1 MIEVLKCVLVT
12 PFVQMVS
19 EPVMFLQL
27 LVTGLVTGSVYALV
41 ALGFVLIYKS
51 TSIINFA
58 QGEFVLLG
66 AYICL
71 WVVVDMGV
79 PFIPAF
85 ILTVFASIVLGLLV
99 ERLVLRPMIGEPIIS
114 VIMVTIGLAALL
126 KALVTILW
134 GNSIQVFP
142 AIFSQDPIHFG
153 PIIVSEVYIW
163 TFLFAMVFLGVFAAF
178 FKFSRIGIAMR
189 AVANDQ
195 MTAQSMGIPVKF
207 VFAIAWC
214 IAAIVSAVGGVLIG
228 NINGINITL
237 ADFGLKVFP
246 AVIFG
251 GLDSILGA
259 IIGGLTVGVL
269 ENLMGFYLDPCFGG
283 GVKEVAP
290 FIVLLIVLMIKP
302 YGLFGIEEIERV

>member
-1 MIEVLKCVLVT
+1 MSDAMLKFT
-12 PFVQMVS
+12 
-19 EPVMFLQL
+19 QL

-58 QGEFVLLG
+58 QGEFVLVG
-66 AYICL
+66 AYFCWWLVTGLNI
-71 WVVVDMGV
+71 

-85 ILTVFASIVLGLLV
+85 AMTMGLSIILGMLV
-99 ERLVLRPMIGEPIIS
+99 ERFALRPMIGEPIIS
-114 VIMVTIGLAALL
+114 VIMLTIGLAYLL
-126 KALVTILW
+126 KATVSIFW
-134 GNSIQVFP
+134 GTQIQVFP
-142 AIFSQDPIHFG
+142 PIFSQEPVYFG
-153 PIIVSEVYIW
+153 SVIISEVYIY
-163 TFLFAMVFLGVFAAF
+163 TFCFALLFLGIFAAF
-178 FKFSRIGIAMR
+178 FKYSRVGIAMR

-195 MTAQSMGIPVKF
+195 VTAQSMGIPVKW
-207 VFAIAWC
+207 VFAISWC
-214 IAAIVSAVGGVLIG
+214 IAAIVSGVGGILIG

-259 IIGGLTVGVL
+259 IIGGLTVGIL
-269 ENLMGFYLDPCFGG
+269 ENLMGGYLDQYLGG

-290 FIVLLIVLMIKP
+290 FVVLLLVLMIKP
-302 YGLFGIEEIERV
+302 YGLFGTEEIERV

>member
-1 MIEVLKCVLVT
+1 MSDELLKFSQLV
-12 PFVQMVS
+12 
-19 EPVMFLQL
+19 
-27 LVTGLVTGSVYALV
+27 VTGLVTGSVYALV
-41 ALGFVLIYKS
+41 ALGFVLIYKA

-58 QGEFVLLG
+58 QGEFVLVG
-66 AYICL
+66 AYVCL
-71 WVVVDMGV
+71 WLVVDIGV

-85 ILTVFASIVLGLLV
+85 ALTMVASVILGILV

-114 VIMVTIGLAALL
+114 VIMVTIGLATLL

-134 GNSIQVFP
+134 GVEIQVFP
-142 AIFSQDPIHFG
+142 AIFSQEPIRLG
-153 PIIVSEVYIW
+153 RVVISEVYVW
-163 TFLFAMVFLGVFAAF
+163 TFLFAFFFLGIFAAF
-178 FKFSRIGIAMR
+178 FKFSRVGIAMR

-207 VFAIAWC
+207 VFAVSWS

-228 NINGINITL
+228 NINGINISL
-237 ADFGLKVFP
+237 ANFGLKVFP

-259 IIGGLTVGVL
+259 IIGGLTVGIL
-269 ENLMGFYLDPCFGG
+269 ENLMGGYLDQYFGG

-290 FIVLLIVLMIKP
+290 FIVLILILMVKP

>member
-1 MIEVLKCVLVT
+1 MADAFLK
-12 PFVQMVS
+12 FA
-19 EPVMFLQL
+19 QL

-58 QGEFVLLG
+58 QGEFVLVG
-66 AYICL
+66 AYVCL
-71 WVVVDMGV
+71 WIVTGLGV

-85 ILTVFASIVLGLLV
+85 ILTMVGSVFMGLVV

-126 KALVTILW
+126 KALVTIFW
-134 GNSIQVFP
+134 GTQIRVFP
-142 AIFSQDPIHFG
+142 AIFSQEPIRLG
-153 PIIVSEVYIW
+153 QVIVSEVYVW
-163 TFLFAMVFLGVFAAF
+163 TFFFALLFLGVFAAF
-178 FKFSRIGIAMR
+178 FKYSRVGIAMR
-189 AVANDQ
+189 AVASDQ
-195 MTAQSMGIPVKF
+195 MTAQSMGIPVKL
-207 VFAIAWC
+207 VFAISWC
-214 IAAIVSAVGGVLIG
+214 IAAIVSGVGGILIG

-269 ENLMGFYLDPCFGG
+269 ENLMGGYLDQFFGG

-290 FIVLLIVLMIKP
+290 FIVLIIVLMVKP
-302 YGLFGIEEIERV
+302 YGLFGIKEIERV

>member
-1 MIEVLKCVLVT
+1 MGHELLK
-12 PFVQMVS
+12 FS
-19 EPVMFLQL
+19 QL

-58 QGEFVLLG
+58 QGEFVLIG
-66 AYICL
+66 AYVCL
-71 WVVVDMGV
+71 WVVVGLGV

-85 ILTVFASIVLGLLV
+85 ILTVGFSVILGILV
-99 ERLVLRPMIGEPIIS
+99 ERLILRPMIGEPIIS

-126 KALVTILW
+126 KAGVAIIW
-134 GNSIQVFP
+134 GTQIRVFP
-142 AIFSQDPIHFG
+142 PIFSQAPIHLG
-153 PIIVSEVYIW
+153 QVIISEVYIW
-163 TFLFAMVFLGVFAAF
+163 TFFFALIFLGVFAAF
-178 FKFSRIGIAMR
+178 FKFSRVGIAMR
-189 AVANDQ
+189 AVASDQ
-195 MTAQSMGIPVKF
+195 IVAQSMGIPVKW
-207 VFAIAWC
+207 VFAIAWS
-214 IAAIVSAVGGVLIG
+214 IAAVVSATGGILLG
-228 NINGINITL
+228 NINGINVTL
-237 ADFGLKVFP
+237 AEFGLKVFP

-269 ENLMGFYLDPCFGG
+269 ENLMGGYLDQVFGG

-290 FIVLLIVLMIKP
+290 FIVLLIILMIKP

>member
-1 MIEVLKCVLVT
+1 MNDELLKFAQLV
-12 PFVQMVS
+12 
-19 EPVMFLQL
+19 
-27 LVTGLVTGSVYALV
+27 VTGLVTGSVYALV

-58 QGEFVLLG
+58 QGEFVLVG
-66 AYICL
+66 AYICWWMVTSL
-71 WVVVDMGV
+71 NI

-85 ILTVFASIVLGLLV
+85 LATMGVSVVLGLLV
-99 ERLVLRPMIGEPIIS
+99 ERLALRPMIGEPIIS
-114 VIMVTIGLAALL
+114 VIMVTIGLASLL
-126 KALVTILW
+126 KASVAIFW
-134 GNSIQVFP
+134 GTQIQVFP
-142 AIFSQDPIHFG
+142 AVFSQAPIRLG
-153 PIIVSEVYIW
+153 QVVISEVYIY
-163 TFLFAMVFLGVFAAF
+163 TFILAFVFLGIFAAF
-178 FKFSRIGIAMR
+178 FKYSRVGIAMR

-195 MTAQSMGIPVKF
+195 MTAQSMGIPVKW
-207 VFAIAWC
+207 VFAISWS
-214 IAAIVSAVGGVLIG
+214 IAAMVSSVGGVLIG
-228 NINGINITL
+228 NINGINSPL

-269 ENLMGFYLDPCFGG
+269 ENLMGGYLDQVFGG

-290 FIVLLIVLMIKP
+290 FIVLLVVLMVKP

>member
-1 MIEVLKCVLVT
+1 MSESLLKFT
-12 PFVQMVS
+12 
-19 EPVMFLQL
+19 QL
-27 LVTGLVTGSVYALV
+27 MVTGLVTGSVYALV
-41 ALGFVLIYKS
+41 AMGFVLIYKA

-58 QGEFVLLG
+58 QGEFVLVG
-66 AYICL
+66 AYVCWWI
-71 WVVVDMGV
+71 VVGLGV

-85 ILTVFASIVLGLLV
+85 IVTMGGSVFLGLLV

-126 KALVTILW
+126 KALVSIFW
-134 GNSIQVFP
+134 GTQIQVFP
-142 AIFSQDPIHFG
+142 PIFSQEPINLG
-153 PIIVSEVYIW
+153 QVVISEVYIW
-163 TFLFAMVFLGVFAAF
+163 TFFFALLFLAIFAAF

-189 AVANDQ
+189 AVASDQ
-195 MTAQSMGIPVKF
+195 MTAQSMGIPVKV
-207 VFAIAWC
+207 VFAISWC
-214 IAAIVSAVGGVLIG
+214 IAAIVSGVGGILIG

-269 ENLMGFYLDPCFGG
+269 ENLMGGYLDQFFGG
-283 GVKEVAP
+283 GVKEIAP
-290 FIVLLIVLMIKP
+290 FVVLIIILMIKP

>member
-1 MIEVLKCVLVT
+1 MSNELLK
-12 PFVQMVS
+12 FS
-19 EPVMFLQL
+19 QL
-27 LVTGLVTGSVYALV
+27 LVTGIVTGSVYALV

-58 QGEFVLLG
+58 QGEFVLVG
-66 AYICL
+66 AYVCL
-71 WVVVDMGV
+71 WVVADLGV

-85 ILTVFASIVLGLLV
+85 IITVIIAVIMGLLV

-126 KALVTILW
+126 KSLVTIFW
-134 GNSIQVFP
+134 GTQIKVFP
-142 AIFSQDPIHFG
+142 PIFSQEPIRLG
-153 PIIVSEVYIW
+153 QVIVSEVYAW
-163 TFLFAMVFLGVFAAF
+163 TVLFAFVFLGLFAAF
-178 FKFSRIGIAMR
+178 FKFSRVGIAMR

-195 MTAQSMGIPVKF
+195 MTAQSMGIPVKW
-207 VFAIAWC
+207 VFAISWS
-214 IAAIVSAVGGVLIG
+214 IAAVVSTVGGILIG

-259 IIGGLTVGVL
+259 IIGGLTVA
-269 ENLMGFYLDPCFGG
+269 YW
-283 GVKEVAP
+283 KT
-290 FIVLLIVLMIKP
+290 
-302 YGLFGIEEIERV
+302 

>member
-1 MIEVLKCVLVT
+1 MSDELLKFSQLI
-12 PFVQMVS
+12 VS
-19 EPVMFLQL
+19 
-27 LVTGLVTGSVYALV
+27 GLVTGSVYALV

-58 QGEFVLLG
+58 QGEFVLVG

-71 WVVVDMGV
+71 WIVVDMGV

-85 ILTVFASIVLGLLV
+85 ILTMGGSVIMGLLV
-99 ERLVLRPMIGEPIIS
+99 ERFVLRPMIGEPIIS

-134 GNSIQVFP
+134 GVEIKVFP
-142 AIFSQDPIHFG
+142 PIFSQEPIHLG
-153 PIIVSEVYIW
+153 QVIISEVYVW
-163 TFLFAMVFLGVFAAF
+163 TFLFALLFLGIFAAF
-178 FKFSRIGIAMR
+178 FKFSRVGIAMR

-207 VFAIAWC
+207 VFAISWS

-237 ADFGLKVFP
+237 ANFGLKVFP
-246 AVIFG
+246 AVILG

-269 ENLMGFYLDPCFGG
+269 ENLMGGYLDQYFGG

-290 FIVLLIVLMIKP
+290 FIVLIVILMVKP

>member
-1 MIEVLKCVLVT
+1 MGNELLK
-12 PFVQMVS
+12 FA
-19 EPVMFLQL
+19 QL
-27 LVTGLVTGSVYALV
+27 LVTGLVTGSVYSLV

-58 QGEFVLLG
+58 QGEFVLMG
-66 AYICL
+66 AYVCL
-71 WVVVDMGV
+71 WVIVGLGV

-85 ILTVFASIVLGLLV
+85 ILTMVGAVVLGLLV

-114 VIMVTIGLAALL
+114 VIMVTIGLAAVL
-126 KALVTILW
+126 KALVTIFW
-134 GNSIQVFP
+134 GTEIRVFP
-142 AIFSQDPIHFG
+142 AIFSQDPIYLG
-153 PIIVSEVYIW
+153 QVIISEVYIW
-163 TFLFAMVFLGVFAAF
+163 TFSFALIFLGIFAAF
-178 FKFSRIGIAMR
+178 FKFSRVGIAMR
-189 AVANDQ
+189 AVASDQ
-195 MTAQSMGIPVKF
+195 ITAQSMGIPVKF
-207 VFAIAWC
+207 VFAISWC
-214 IAAIVSAVGGVLIG
+214 IAAIVSGVGGILIG

-246 AVIFG
+246 AVILG

-269 ENLMGFYLDPCFGG
+269 ENLMGGYLDQFFGG

-290 FIVLLIVLMIKP
+290 FVVLIIILMVKP